1 WNTLGHSDMGMLVV
15 HSVKPG
21 LATEDEIAVREALS
35 FAVQFGRSRDGLFD
49 NYTSG
54 PEGFSVWANALE
66 TGQANGFG
74 VAYNAVVWAECRHYA
89 VEFLKSVVARGV
101 LSRDE
106 LQDAREAYETSHQ
119 ALQEISE
126 LFPFFGHQSDH
137 VKDEGRIKK
146 AVELLYHVRDAEERA
161 LHTFEEI
168 IASEV
173 VVG

>member
-1 WNTLGHSDMGMLVV
+1 M
-15 HSVKPG
+15 
-21 LATEDEIAVREALS
+21 
-35 FAVQFGRSRDGLFD
+35 
-49 NYTSG
+49 
-54 PEGFSVWANALE
+54 
-66 TGQANGFG
+66 
-74 VAYNAVVWAECRHYA
+74 
-89 VEFLKSVVARGV
+89 VARGV